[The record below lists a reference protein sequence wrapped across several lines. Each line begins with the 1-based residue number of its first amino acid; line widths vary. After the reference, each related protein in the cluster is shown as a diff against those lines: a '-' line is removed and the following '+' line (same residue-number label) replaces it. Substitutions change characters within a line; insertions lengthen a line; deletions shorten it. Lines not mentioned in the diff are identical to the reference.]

1 MLTTLLDLLGIALI
15 VAFAALVWWPSAFL
29 VAGAAC
35 LLLSWRLAR

>member
-15 VAFAALVWWPSAFL
+15 VAFAALVWLPAAFL